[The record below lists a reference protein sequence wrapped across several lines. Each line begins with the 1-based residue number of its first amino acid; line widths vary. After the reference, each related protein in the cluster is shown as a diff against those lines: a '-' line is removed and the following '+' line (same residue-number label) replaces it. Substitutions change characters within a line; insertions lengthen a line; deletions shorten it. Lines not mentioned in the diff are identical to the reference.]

1 MKLWQ
6 KTGTKMHPAV
16 NKYIISRNL
25 AADNALL
32 PYDIQGSI
40 AQAKMLGKIKILT
53 ETEVTKLVQTL
64 EEIKEK
70 HANGEFVLEQ
80 KNEDVHTAI
89 ENYLVEKLGDTGKK
103 IHSGRSRNDQI
114 LTDQR
119 LQAKDQLQVTA
130 ELCLKLAQKLIE
142 FATEHKD
149 VPMPGYT
156 HTQIAMPSS
165 VGQWASSFAESLIN
179 DVYALQGAHKVIN
192 QNPLGTAA
200 GFGSGL
206 PLDRDHTTKTLGFGR
221 VQINPIYAQNS
232 RGKLE
237 AFVVSSLFQ
246 VMMSLGKLANDL
258 VWFTSGEIKF
268 FDVNPSPTTGS
279 SIMPQ
284 KRNLDIMEVLRA
296 NVSIVQANLLQ
307 IQTAGMNLISGYNK
321 DLKITKKPVI
331 ESFDLTNR
339 SLEITHLLFEN
350 MVPNEDRLRASFDT
364 SIFATDEVNKM
375 VMNGVP
381 FRDAYREVGTNLD
394 KIKAYDI
401 DANLKSKT
409 HLGSTGNLGLEIMTQ
424 RLEDLKKIQW

>member
-6 KTGTKMHPAV
+6 KTGTQINPAV
-16 NKYIISRNL
+16 NAYIISKNL

-40 AQAKMLGKIKILT
+40 AQAKMLGKVKILT
-53 ETEVTKLVQTL
+53 EKEVTDLVETL
-64 EEIKEK
+64 QEIQQK
-70 HANGEFVLEQ
+70 HSDGTFVLEQ

-89 ENYLVEKLGDTGKK
+89 ENYLVEKLGNTGKK
-103 IHSGRSRNDQI
+103 IHSGRSRNDQV

-119 LQAKDQLQVTA
+119 LQSKDKLETTAK
-130 ELCLKLAQKLIE
+130 LCCKLADKLIR
-142 FATEHKD
+142 FATEFKNI
-149 VPMPGYT
+149 PMPGYT

-179 DVYALQGAHKVIN
+179 DVYAIQGAHKVIN

-200 GFGSGL
+200 GFGSSL
-206 PLDRDHTTKTLGFGR
+206 PIDRDHTTNTLGFER
-221 VQINPIYAQNS
+221 TQINPIYAQNS

-237 AFVVSSLFQ
+237 AFVVSALFQ
-246 VMMSLGKLANDL
+246 VMMTLGKLANDL
-258 VWFTSGEIKF
+258 VWFTSTEIKF
-268 FDVNPSPTTGS
+268 FDVNPALTTGS

-284 KRNLDIMEVLRA
+284 KRNLDIMEVMRA
-296 NVSIVQANLLQ
+296 NVSVVQANLLQ

-321 DLKITKKPVI
+321 DLKITKKPLLD
-331 ESFDLTNR
+331 SFKITDH

-381 FRDAYREVGTNLD
+381 FRDAYREVGSNLD
-394 KIKAYDI
+394 TIKNYDI
-401 DANLKSKT
+401 DTNLQSKT
-409 HLGSTGNLGLEIMTQ
+409 HLGSTGNLGLEIMTE
-424 RLEDLKKIQW
+424 RLEKLKNLKW